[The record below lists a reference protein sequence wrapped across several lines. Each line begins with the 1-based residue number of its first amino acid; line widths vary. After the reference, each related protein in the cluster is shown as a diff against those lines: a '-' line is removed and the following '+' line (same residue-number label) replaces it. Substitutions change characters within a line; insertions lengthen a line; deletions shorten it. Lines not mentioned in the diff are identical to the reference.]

1 MDDIASGENACLQ
14 PSGGELIMG
23 IDHARLQREL
33 DLVREELSGQFRDA
47 QPGQISHAINTA
59 AAELVPQ
66 ATIGDFPPIL
76 IRRRAPER
84 LRTRQ

>member
-1 MDDIASGENACLQ
+1 
-14 PSGGELIMG
+14 MG

-33 DLVREELSGQFRDA
+33 DLVREELSGQFPDA
-47 QPGQISHAINTA
+47 RPGQILHAINTA

-66 ATIGDFPPIL
+66 ATIGTFLPIL
-76 IRRRAPER
+76 IRRRAQER